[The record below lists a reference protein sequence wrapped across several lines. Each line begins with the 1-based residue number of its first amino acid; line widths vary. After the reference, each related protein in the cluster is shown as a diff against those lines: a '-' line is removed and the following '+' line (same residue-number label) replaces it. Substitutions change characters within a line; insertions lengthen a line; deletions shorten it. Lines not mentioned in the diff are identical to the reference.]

1 MTNMLKGM
9 EIGACGWGG
18 VSVELGNKRAVGSL
32 PDVAEKFR
40 ECKLP
45 MSAALLGYEHFY
57 ENRLAPE
64 ESIARAV
71 SRSLA
76 ATGVAAR
83 DVQMLIVASADVD
96 FLADRPLL
104 PRLLQRLGL
113 VSALPLTI
121 TSQECTGLLSA
132 IHLAHHYVQGQ
143 SLDNVLVVSHDRA
156 RDDAQRIQT
165 FGVVSDAVTA
175 CLVSSTAGMEFRL
188 KGFSHVSDL
197 RGMQGEDDFANRK
210 ALTTAGTDAVF
221 AGSGASVAA
230 VKKVFGTNF
239 FKPVAKYNA
248 TALGL
253 QEHQLTMERALEF
266 GHCLCADPLLNLG
279 AYLDSGQAFD
289 RGDLFLLQAYAP
301 GFLAS
306 MLVECATASSSRTNP
321 ASTCI
326 RTDGIQP
333 EMVETEAIEHAW

>member
-1 MTNMLKGM
+1 MLKGM
-9 EIGACGWGG
+9 DTGVCGWGG
-18 VSVELGNKRAVGSL
+18 ISVELGNRRAVGSI
-32 PDVAEKFR
+32 PGVVEKFR

-45 MSAALLGYEHFY
+45 MSAALLGYEYFY
-57 ENRLAPE
+57 ESRLAPE

-71 SRSLA
+71 SRSLD
-76 ATGVAAR
+76 ATGVPAR
-83 DVQMLIVASADVD
+83 DVQMLIVASADVG
-96 FLADRPLL
+96 FLADRQLL

-113 VSALPLTI
+113 VAALPLTI

-143 SLDNVLVVSHDRA
+143 SISNVVVVSYDCA
-156 RDDAQRIQT
+156 RDDSERIQT

-175 CLVSSTAGMEFRL
+175 CVVSSAGGMDFL
-188 KGFSHVSDL
+188 VKGFSHVSDL

-221 AGSGASVAA
+221 AGSGASLAA

-248 TALGL
+248 SAIGL
-253 QEHQLTMERALEF
+253 LEHQLYMERAPEF
-266 GHCLCADPLLNLG
+266 GHGLCADPLLNLG
-279 AYLDSGQAFD
+279 AYLDSGQPCG
-289 RGDLFLLQAYAP
+289 RGDQFLLQAYAP

-306 MLVECATASSSRTNP
+306 MLVECATSWESRTGSS
-321 ASTCI
+321 AI
-326 RTDGIQP
+326 RTEDI
-333 EMVETEAIEHAW
+333 EAQVLEAEVIEQAW